1 MPSLSGYER
10 LSVVSG
16 SGRHLGRVS
25 AVLFHPREQRVVG
38 LQVDRGSIMGVIDQR
53 PRYLRFDDAHEVDE
67 ATIGIDGD
75 SLPADAAGERALGFS
90 WEETVIWHGMPVRSP
105 DGDEVGTVHDVV
117 FDGDS
122 GVIEEVRVSTGA
134 VGDMAVGRLE
144 VPARLVRGFDG
155 ESVVVEAGYA
165 ELQAT
170 GGAAKAAASGVTALK
185 ERSEQVADGVLEVG
199 VAASRALGRSLKSG
213 MGRKAIDK
221 MKALMDD
228 EE

>member
-25 AVLFHPREQRVVG
+25 AVLFHPREPKVVG

-53 PRYLRFDDAHEVDE
+53 PRYLRFDDVHEVDE
-67 ATIGIDGD
+67 AAIAIEGD
-75 SLPADAAGERALGFS
+75 SLPADTAGERALGFS
-90 WEETVIWHGMPVRSP
+90 WEETVIWHGMPVRTP
-105 DGDEVGTVHDVV
+105 DGDEIGTVHDVV

-144 VPARLVRGFDG
+144 VPAHLVRGFDG

-170 GGAAKAAASGVTALK
+170 GGAAKVAASGVTALK
-185 ERSEQVADGVLEVG
+185 ERSGQVVDGMLEVG
-199 VAASRALGRSLKSG
+199 VAASRAVGRSFKSG
-213 MGRKAIDK
+213 MGRRAIDK

>member
-53 PRYLRFDDAHEVDE
+53 PRYLRFDDVREVDE

-75 SLPADAAGERALGFS
+75 SLPADAAGERVLGFS
-90 WEETVIWHGMPVRSP
+90 WDETVIWHGMPVHSP

-165 ELQAT
+165 DLQAT

-185 ERSEQVADGVLEVG
+185 ERSEQVADGMLEMG
-199 VAASRALGRSLKSG
+199 VAASRALGRSFKSG